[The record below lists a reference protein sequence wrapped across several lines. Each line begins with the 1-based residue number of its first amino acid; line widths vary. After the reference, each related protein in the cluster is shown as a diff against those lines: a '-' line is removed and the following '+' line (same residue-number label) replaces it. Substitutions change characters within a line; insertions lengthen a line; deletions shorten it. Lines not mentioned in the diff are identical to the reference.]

1 MDFRRL
7 SSSAPTSGDPSG
19 TVADQMPFLF
29 TTALAYGN
37 VIDISGEYGDA
48 MQGVVVE
55 DASQIEIIL
64 EASDELAWDVLD
76 AKLFEIMSG
85 GGEPDEIIVGPEQ
98 WINAGLAK
106 NELANGIY
114 SGHTCMRS
122 PWSKLEMKSN
132 SASMSGRATY
142 FGRGR

>member
-1 MDFRRL
+1 MNGVENHFHGDLPSDYDFESDDYGVWTSGGYL
-7 SSSAPTSGDPSG
+7 PSAPTSGDPSG

-64 EASDELAWDVLD
+64 EVSDELAWDVLD

-85 GGEPDEIIVGPEQ
+85 GGRRMELVVPVQQ
-98 WINAGLAK
+98 WTNAILRRK
-106 NELANGIY
+106 TSWPKVL
-114 SGHTCMRS
+114 
-122 PWSKLEMKSN
+122 L
-132 SASMSGRATY
+132 
-142 FGRGR
+142 